1 MKFYTTSDVAVVGV
15 QVRERGRES
24 RRVGERGTVCARERR
39 QVVAIIAVEMF
50 GIVAAKFMQK
60 CHATIKIQS
69 VSNSC
74 QLNVRCI
81 RGVCAICKAV
91 DNSSSNSNTAT
102 VCVDY
107 TVHNTTTACCN
118 L

>member
-1 MKFYTTSDVAVVGV
+1 MGWKYEREGARKEEKRERDS
-15 QVRERGRES
+15 VREK
-24 RRVGERGTVCARERR
+24 R

-60 CHATIKIQS
+60 CRATIKIQS

-74 QLNVRCI
+74 QFNVSCI
-81 RGVCAICKAV
+81 HGVCAICKAG
-91 DNSSSNSNTAT
+91 DSSSSSNSNIAT
-102 VCVDY
+102 VWVDY
-107 TVHNTTTACCN
+107 TVHNTTAACCN

>member
-1 MKFYTTSDVAVVGV
+1 M
-15 QVRERGRES
+15 
-24 RRVGERGTVCARERR
+24 GERGTVCARKRR

-91 DNSSSNSNTAT
+91 DSSRNTAT